1 MFIMV
6 WRCGFFS
13 ISSNF
18 RNSAEEKWARQIKI
32 WEMTIQC
39 VGHVRPQTA
48 VYSHQMHHV
57 VVIGAAWNDWTSFLI
72 VFVGFVHFFN
82 VLFRSHR
89 CWSTRHFVTFVRT
102 TFTRFP
108 LACDIAWTIVRL
120 RQRQCVFVRS
130 RPFHISNRVFKF
142 DLIVFCIPF
151 RAHPTTMRGVNC
163 EWNEE
168 KCVVFADFM
177 NIVSA
182 LMHGSYFD
190 RAFRSI
196 GNSHKSEQR
205 SREGRREKARK
216 CENVLTAANT
226 ANLITTLEILQRPNC
241 RYERSHTRW
250 SDMYAYTVFAR
261 NSRLTKITS
270 H

>member
-1 MFIMV
+1 
-6 WRCGFFS
+6 
-13 ISSNF
+13 
-18 RNSAEEKWARQIKI
+18 
-32 WEMTIQC
+32 
-39 VGHVRPQTA
+39 
-48 VYSHQMHHV
+48 MHHV

-196 GNSHKSEQR
+196 GNSNKSEQR
-205 SREGRREKARK
+205 SREGRGEKARK